1 MPRPSS
7 RDPSAAPRARPS
19 GPGPTRHLIPWTPP
33 PAQTTAQILWSRSE
47 SPDRPGPQAPPP
59 RPRGA
64 PASHSRGPRATKAAA
79 GRAWSRGSG
88 RRPGPHTHLPTL
100 DHTRPRALPP
110 ARHPAHPAA
119 AGSGSSPRRR
129 DCRLRPSSYCRSSFL
144 FFLLPEGRAR
154 SRGPSGSGAAAQEP
168 GLPAPSAQPGRRG
181 VTWGGAPR
189 PRVRVAPPL
198 FPRTLQQLQPG

>member
-64 PASHSRGPRATKAAA
+64 PASHSRGSRATKAAA

-110 ARHPAHPAA
+110 PAIPLTLRPPALVPPRGGATA
-119 AGSGSSPRRR
+119 AFGPPPTAAPPSSSSSSPKG
-129 DCRLRPSSYCRSSFL
+129 
-144 FFLLPEGRAR
+144 GRA
-154 SRGPSGSGAAAQEP
+154 AAAQAGAEP
-168 GLPAPSAQPGRRG
+168 PRRSPGCPRPPHSP
-181 VTWGGAPR
+181 VGGASRGEGPR
-189 PRVRVAPPL
+189 GR
-198 FPRTLQQLQPG
+198 G